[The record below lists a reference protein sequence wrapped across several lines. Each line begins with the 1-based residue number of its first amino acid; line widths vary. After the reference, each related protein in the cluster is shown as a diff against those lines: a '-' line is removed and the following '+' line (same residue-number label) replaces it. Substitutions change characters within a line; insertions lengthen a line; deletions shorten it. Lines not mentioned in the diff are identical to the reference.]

1 MKREILF
8 RGKRTDNNK
17 WVYGSL
23 VTIANSISYGD
34 RKVFSNLYIIENT
47 EKIDDIRL
55 LLGGCCTLIDNEVI
69 QIHKDTDCQYTGI
82 KDKNGTKI
90 FEGDIIKYYEY
101 IEGVEEI
108 TIAGYVVY
116 SECGFYVKGA
126 NSDDC
131 WRLCDLEPKTELAVV
146 GNIHDNQYLLK
157 YITPRFG

>member
-1 MKREILF
+1 MREILF
-8 RGKRTDNNK
+8 RGKKMGTNEWIN
-17 WVYGSL
+17 GSL
-23 VTIANSISYGD
+23 ISVWEKSYIEEQVRLSKSYEVNS
-34 RKVFSNLYIIENT
+34 
-47 EKIDDIRL
+47 
-55 LLGGCCTLIDNEVI
+55 
-69 QIHKDTDCQYTGI
+69 DTVCQYIGL

-108 TIAGYVVY
+108 TLAGYVVY
-116 SECGFYVKGA
+116 CECGFCVKGA
-126 NSDDC
+126 NSDDY